1 MSVESNA
8 RVFQCNLNPSLIQ
21 TLLLSRDCN
30 LFERGRWS
38 VRSTR
43 YRRAESEGK
52 LETTLTTVRAALSVK
67 RKRGCGRLIAIKI
80 YYDSVEVE
88 INSRAPV
95 LLRNRGKRGESI

>member
-30 LFERGRWS
+30 LFERGRWL

-52 LETTLTTVRAALSVK
+52 LETTLTTARCFVRETKA
-67 RKRGCGRLIAIKI
+67 RLR
-80 YYDSVEVE
+80 E
-88 INSRAPV
+88 INS
-95 LLRNRGKRGESI
+95 N